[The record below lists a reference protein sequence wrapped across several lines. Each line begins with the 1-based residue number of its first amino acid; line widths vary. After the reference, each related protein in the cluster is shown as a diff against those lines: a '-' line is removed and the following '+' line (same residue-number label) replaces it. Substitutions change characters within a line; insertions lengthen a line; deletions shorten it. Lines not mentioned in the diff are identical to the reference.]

1 MSKQLLGEVKKSIV
15 FIGRTKQRSLNEV
28 TDFHIEATGFLVFV
42 DGIDHLVTA
51 KHVVVDTQ
59 TDSVADSDMHIFF
72 NGKDGRVRAR
82 TFEQI
87 KQKLHCD

>member
-51 KHVVVDTQ
+51 KHVVVDTHKRIV
-59 TDSVADSDMHIFF
+59 S
-72 NGKDGRVRAR
+72 
-82 TFEQI
+82 QI
-87 KQKLHCD
+87 VICIYFSMEKMEELERGLLNR